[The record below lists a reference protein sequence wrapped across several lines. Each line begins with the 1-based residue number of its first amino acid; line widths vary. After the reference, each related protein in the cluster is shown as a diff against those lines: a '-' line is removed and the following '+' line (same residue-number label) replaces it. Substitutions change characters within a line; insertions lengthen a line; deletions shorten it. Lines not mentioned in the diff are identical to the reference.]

1 MSDEQFVTSF
11 QANYNRLFNYTGG
24 HDIELMLSMACK
36 YTLANKQFSGVIL
49 QKVIEQIQNIKEIS
63 IPVSLETSIGY
74 KLAFH
79 LLQQEDRNK
88 EIQRIVENDEILETV
103 KFSKSIYRLIGAL
116 FLHKGNLEHAQRAKK
131 LFEEMNQNQRVL
143 TSKESIPYVVFLT
156 ANPIVKAKNQADTIM
171 KYYRELRENQ
181 FTMGK
186 HLQVLAQIMTI
197 YSADY
202 NEILFQYVISLRDAL
217 TGQGIKVKRVHY
229 PYLGVLALA
238 AANETKIS
246 EILSLYTLL
255 KKQTIFKN
263 AKDYVLIVAI
273 EKIVQDVIE
282 VQNVIEMT
290 ALTNLLEILN
300 VVDFV
305 LEIGSYVP
313 SGISGVLDFFN

>member
-1 MSDEQFVTSF
+1 
-11 QANYNRLFNYTGG
+11 
-24 HDIELMLSMACK
+24 
-36 YTLANKQFSGVIL
+36 
-49 QKVIEQIQNIKEIS
+49 
-63 IPVSLETSIGY
+63 
-74 KLAFH
+74 
-79 LLQQEDRNK
+79 
-88 EIQRIVENDEILETV
+88 
-103 KFSKSIYRLIGAL
+103 
-116 FLHKGNLEHAQRAKK
+116 
-131 LFEEMNQNQRVL
+131 
-143 TSKESIPYVVFLT
+143 VVFLT